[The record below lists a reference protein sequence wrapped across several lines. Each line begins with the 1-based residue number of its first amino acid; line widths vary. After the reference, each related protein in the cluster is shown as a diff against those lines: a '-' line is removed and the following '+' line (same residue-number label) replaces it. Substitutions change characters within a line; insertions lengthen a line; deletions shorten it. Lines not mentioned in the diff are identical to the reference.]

1 MLTFDIQYE
10 KIECHPSIP
19 SQMISAS
26 TDGLINNYDVMDF
39 DEQEALI
46 SVMNSGSSVT
56 KAGYFG
62 PEAEYVYCLT
72 HIETFSLFTLEVRIS
87 YEDQLFFL
95 HCIHTLLYKGD
106 VICDYGAVRDINVAS
121 VEYAITCSY
130 DPFSRRFYLITGN
143 NS

>member
-87 YEDQLFFL
+87 ILKINYFFYIVFI
-95 HCIHTLLYKGD
+95 HCFIRAMSFATMEL
-106 VICDYGAVRDINVAS
+106 CA
-121 VEYAITCSY
+121 T
-130 DPFSRRFYLITGN
+130 
-143 NS
+143 